1 MRFEKK
7 VAIITG
13 GSRGIG
19 YSTAETFLREGAKV
33 IITASSKENADK
45 AANKLKEK
53 YPDAV
58 VEGISPNLSSFED
71 VKKEFDKIV
80 AKYGCVDILVNNA
93 GFSTKNNTIFQMT
106 KFEDIDYVMNVNFTA
121 TMKLTQQVLKFMIRQ
136 KGGSIINVSSV
147 SGIIGNAGQA
157 NYSAAKAGLLG
168 FTKSLAK
175 ELACRSI
182 TVNAIAP
189 GFIATQMT
197 KELNETIVE
206 QAKKLIPLKRF
217 GEAEEIAN
225 MAIFLA
231 SDEAQYIT
239 GQVIKVDGGMVM

>member
-1 MRFEKK
+1 M
-7 VAIITG
+7 
-13 GSRGIG
+13 
-19 YSTAETFLREGAKV
+19 L
-33 IITASSKENADK
+33 
-45 AANKLKEK
+45 
-53 YPDAV
+53 
-58 VEGISPNLSSFED
+58 
-71 VKKEFDKIV
+71 
-80 AKYGCVDILVNNA
+80 
-93 GFSTKNNTIFQMT
+93 
-106 KFEDIDYVMNVNFTA
+106 
-121 TMKLTQQVLKFMIRQ
+121 RQ
-136 KGGSIINVSSV
+136 KSGSIISMSSV
-147 SGIIGNAGQA
+147 VGVSGNAGQA

-197 KELNETIVE
+197 QELSETIVE

-225 MAIFLA
+225 MAVFLA